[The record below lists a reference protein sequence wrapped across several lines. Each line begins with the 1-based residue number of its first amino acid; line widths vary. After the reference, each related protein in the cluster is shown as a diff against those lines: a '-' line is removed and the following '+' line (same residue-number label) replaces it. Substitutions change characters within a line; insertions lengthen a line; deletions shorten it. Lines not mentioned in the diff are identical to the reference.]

1 MARDEITIFFY
12 KFLEMFSFRVCV
24 CVCVYIYIHVLGTE
38 PTHICPE
45 VKLNVEACHTVEQ
58 RHKTKIKTK
67 YLVAE
72 MMCPVVT
79 SERE

>member
-1 MARDEITIFFY
+1 MARDEIAIFFY

-24 CVCVYIYIHVLGTE
+24 HVLGTE

-45 VKLNVEACHTVEQ
+45 VKLNVEACHIVEQ

-67 YLVAE
+67 YLVVE

>member
-1 MARDEITIFFY
+1 M
-12 KFLEMFSFRVCV
+12 CV
-24 CVCVYIYIHVLGTE
+24 CVHVLGTE

-67 YLVAE
+67 YLVVE